1 MSRNSDAKKA
11 RRKKRQAVRNSR
23 WPSGGQLQQEQHDP
37 ALIEAVS
44 TFEDWITERGWTF
57 DLDFSGK
64 GLASWYYEPS
74 AAESGDGVQD
84 DGVQDDGVQDD
95 GVHEVVT
102 RVWFTVGENREQDF
116 PNRVNAVLVGSGGS
130 AGNVTGAVY
139 AVTPDQ
145 LIDQIEAIE
154 NYRPGDAVPILS

>member
-1 MSRNSDAKKA
+1 MSRNSNAKKA

-23 WPSGGQLQQEQHDP
+23 WASDGQLQQEEHDP

-44 TFEDWITERGWTF
+44 PFADWITERGWTF
-57 DLDFSGK
+57 DLDFSAK

-74 AAESGDGVQD
+74 GAESGEGD
-84 DGVQDDGVQDD
+84 DEA
-95 GVHEVVT
+95 HEVVT

-116 PNRVNAVLVGSGGS
+116 PNRVNAVLVGTGGS
-130 AGNVTGAVY
+130 DGNVTGAVY

-145 LIDQIEAIE
+145 LIDRIEAIE
-154 NYRPGDAVPILS
+154 SYRPGDSVPVLN

>member
-1 MSRNSDAKKA
+1 MSRNSNAKKA

-23 WPSGGQLQQEQHDP
+23 WPSDGQLQQEQHDP

-57 DLDFSGK
+57 DLDLSAK

-74 AAESGDGVQD
+74 AAEVDGSEV
-84 DGVQDDGVQDD
+84 DGAEVDGAEEHDEA
-95 GVHEVVT
+95 HEVVT

-130 AGNVTGAVY
+130 DGDVTGAVY

-154 NYRPGDAVPILS
+154 NYRPGDSVPVLS

>member
-11 RRKKRQAVRNSR
+11 RRKKRQTVRSSR
-23 WPSGGQLQQEQHDP
+23 GVPERQPQEQHDP

-57 DLDFSGK
+57 DLDFSAK

-74 AAESGDGVQD
+74 AAESD
-84 DGVQDDGVQDD
+84 DEA
-95 GVHEVVT
+95 HEVVT

-130 AGNVTGAVY
+130 DGDVTGAVY

-154 NYRPGDAVPILS
+154 NYRPGDSVPVLS

>member
-11 RRKKRQAVRNSR
+11 RRKKRQAVRGSR
-23 WPSGGQLQQEQHDP
+23 GVPEGHLQQEQHDP

-57 DLDFSGK
+57 DLDFSAK
-64 GLASWYYEPS
+64 GLASWYFEPS
-74 AAESGDGVQD
+74 AAESD
-84 DGVQDDGVQDD
+84 DEA
-95 GVHEVVT
+95 HEVVT
-102 RVWFTVGENREQDF
+102 RVWFTVGENRAEDF
-116 PNRVNAVLVGSGGS
+116 PNRVSAVLVGTGGS
-130 AGNVTGAVY
+130 DGTVTGAVY

-154 NYRPGDAVPILS
+154 NYRPGDSVPVLS

>member
-23 WPSGGQLQQEQHDP
+23 WPSDRQLQQEQHDP

-57 DLDFSGK
+57 DLDLSAK

-74 AAESGDGVQD
+74 AAESEEEHD
-84 DGVQDDGVQDD
+84 
-95 GVHEVVT
+95 EAREMVT

-130 AGNVTGAVY
+130 DGAVTGAVY

-154 NYRPGDAVPILS
+154 NYRPGDSVPVLS

>member
-11 RRKKRQAVRNSR
+11 RRKKRQGVRNSR
-23 WPSGGQLQQEQHDP
+23 GVPEGQLQQEQHDP

-57 DLDFSGK
+57 DLDLSAK

-74 AAESGDGVQD
+74 AAESAGDQD
-84 DGVQDDGVQDD
+84 DAHEPDDS
-95 GVHEVVT
+95 HEVVT
-102 RVWFTVGENREQDF
+102 RVWFTVGENREEDF
-116 PNRVNAVLVGSGGS
+116 PNRVNAVLVGTGGS
-130 AGNVTGAVY
+130 DGTVTGAVY

-154 NYRPGDAVPILS
+154 NYRPGDAVPALS

>member
-11 RRKKRQAVRNSR
+11 RRKKRQTVRSSR
-23 WPSGGQLQQEQHDP
+23 GVPERQPQEQHDP

-57 DLDFSGK
+57 DLDFSAK

-74 AAESGDGVQD
+74 AAESD
-84 DGVQDDGVQDD
+84 DEA
-95 GVHEVVT
+95 HEVVT

-116 PNRVNAVLVGSGGS
+116 PNRVNAVLVGSGGPD
-130 AGNVTGAVY
+130 GDVTGAVY

-154 NYRPGDAVPILS
+154 NYRPGDSVPVLS